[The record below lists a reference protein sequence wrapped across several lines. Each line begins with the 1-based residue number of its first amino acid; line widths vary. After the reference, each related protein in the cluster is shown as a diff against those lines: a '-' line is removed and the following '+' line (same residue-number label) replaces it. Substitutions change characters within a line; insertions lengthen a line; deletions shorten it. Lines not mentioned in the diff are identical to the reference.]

1 MKKGRIKV
9 LMVGPDRSVH
19 GGISAIVNSYY
30 EAGLDRKVNLKYIG
44 TMKEGSKLK
53 KLMVAIGAY
62 AEFLGSVRKCDL
74 VHVNASSDSSILRK
88 SLFIRAAKRRGKK
101 VILHQHGGDFKNY
114 YENQISGSFRKYI
127 KDTLDM
133 ADAMLVLTDS
143 WKEYFGKL
151 TDPGK
156 IEVLPNAIVTKGEVE
171 KNFSGPHDLHK
182 LLFLGRICKDKGMDE
197 LLEAVDEIHKEEPDV
212 KLYLGG
218 IFEDGRYI
226 AEVEERSTYV
236 KHIGWVTGEDKNKY
250 LSECGIMTVPS
261 YYEGFGLVVVEGMY
275 SGLATIGSNVG
286 GIPEIIDDGEN
297 GVLIPAKDAKALKD
311 AICKIMKNKD
321 LAEKL
326 KRRAHEKVLS
336 CYSMDCCVKK
346 LVNVYNTIGR

>member
-1 MKKGRIKV
+1 MKKRRIKV

-53 KLMVAIGAY
+53 KLMVAMGAY

-74 VHVNASSDSSILRK
+74 VHINASSDSSIMRK
-88 SLFIRAAKRRGKK
+88 SFFVRAAKRRGKT

-114 YENQISGSFRKYI
+114 YENQISKSFRKYI

-156 IEVLPNAIVTKGEVE
+156 IEVLPNAIVTRGEVE
-171 KNFSGPHDLHK
+171 KNYSGSHDLHK

-197 LLEAVDEIHKEEPDV
+197 LLEAVDEIHEEEPDV

-236 KHIGWVTGEDKNKY
+236 KHIGWVSGEDKNKY
-250 LSECGIMTVPS
+250 LSECGIFVLPT
-261 YYEGFGLVVVEGMY
+261 YYEGFPVSIIEAMY
-275 SGLATIGSNVG
+275 SGMVAIASDVG
-286 GIPEIIDDGEN
+286 GIPDIIKDGVN
-297 GVLIPAKDAKALKD
+297 GLLVPSKDAGALKKCILGVMKDKAL
-311 AICKIMKNKD
+311 
-321 LAEKL
+321 AERL
-326 KRRAHEKVLS
+326 KVSAHDKALN
-336 CYSMDCCVKK
+336 CYSMDVCMKK
-346 LVNVYNTIGR
+346 LVNIYNSLV